1 MWFVGIMNE
10 QGTIT
15 RRFTHHL
22 AWHERARTEGERQQ
36 LLLDLE
42 IMQSM
47 GQAAVDEGVD
57 VLVTDYGEYL
67 MTFHEEMSEEA
78 WREIWPEVEAYK
90 VVAQRRLHENTVEA
104 EKLGCIHIRSA
115 GEVKEW
121 FNQTWSD
128 YDQTTAGCTE
138 EQIEE
143 ALIDESGALNPTT
156 VYGLARIDMW
166 QAATDAGVAF
176 AERDFDNGEPTL
188 GFDQHADLNYEPWR
202 TIAPEVEAFIEAT
215 EDLMV
220 YVRERLAEVGYLP
233 EPPR

>member
-1 MWFVGIMNE
+1 MNE

-15 RRFTHHL
+15 RRCTHHP
-22 AWHERARTEGERQQ
+22 AWHERPQTEEERQQ
-36 LLLDLE
+36 LLADLE

-57 VLVTDYGEYL
+57 VMVTDYGEYL
-67 MTFHEEMSEEA
+67 MTFHEEISEKA
-78 WREIWPEVEAYK
+78 WRVIWPEVEAYK
-90 VVAQRRLHENTVEA
+90 VVAERRLQENRVEA
-104 EKLGCIHIRSA
+104 DKLGCIQVRSA

-121 FNQTWSD
+121 FDQTWSD
-128 YDQTTAGCTE
+128 YDQMTAGCTE
-138 EQIEE
+138 EQTEE
-143 ALIDESGALNPTT
+143 ALIDESGTLNRTT
-156 VYGLARIDMW
+156 VYDLARIDMW
-166 QAATDAGVAF
+166 QAATDAGVTF

-220 YVRERLAEVGYLP
+220 YERERFAGVGCLR